1 MAEELFIHDWLRI
14 DARMAKSIR
23 EEQVRLRKKHEEQGN
38 VFPTGGQWQ
47 SNQVIYER
55 EIILSSLALETLD
68 KANPDDEQAI
78 AFQTRRLADNLYRV
92 GKVDEALAVVIDPIQ
107 RAQLE
112 KIHAAIH
119 SDDREKCNCVDTI
132 IPNSGVII
140 PRHNSIGKIM
150 SPKHGK
156 PVDIVVCSKC
166 QHTNVGAKVPNK
178 PDLSKL
184 FRGGQRPRLQDVVR
198 SG

>member
-1 MAEELFIHDWLRI
+1 MAEFPDIPDYLKI
-14 DARMAKSIR
+14 DDKMRASIMK
-23 EEQVRLRKKHEEQGN
+23 EQARLRQKHGYDATTIRAGAQ
-38 VFPTGGQWQ
+38 FQH
-47 SNQVIYER
+47 NQAIYER
-55 EIILSSLALETLD
+55 EIVLSSLALETLN

-107 RAQLE
+107 RTQLE

-166 QHTNVGAKVPNK
+166 GHTNIGATVPSK

-198 SG
+198 NG